1 MPNEKILSMGDMP
14 DENRRRKA
22 EVEALIYLVA
32 LQAKQLG
39 INQVAYGGFMKI
51 FHEAGDIKSKLD
63 CFETQEAKVLGFKR
77 PSDEELGNETIKFY
91 HFKEEE

>member
-1 MPNEKILSMGDMP
+1 MPNERILNMGDMP
-14 DENRRRKA
+14 DENRRREA

-51 FHEAGDIKSKLD
+51 FHEAGDIKRKLD
-63 CFETQEAKVLGFKR
+63 CFETQEAKAFGFKR
-77 PSDEELGNETIKFY
+77 PSGEELLSETIKFY
-91 HFKEEE
+91 HNTEG